1 MSMSSRYTKIQ
12 RVSFRYRLR
21 LEFEDIKLQRLM
33 AERTKEKLRQELL
46 NEETL
51 RWYHFKNKIENQRE
65 IARMRYGNIPLDMV
79 RYLKPKDEYE
89 RQLENAKEEAELA
102 LEEQRLYMA
111 ATSIPIPDID
121 TYSGEM
127 EEDPTTSQNSETE
140 REATPQYG
148 LFVPRMSADSADKK
162 KKSSKHSDKSKK

>member
-1 MSMSSRYTKIQ
+1 MSMSSRYTTIE
-12 RVSFRYRLR
+12 RASFRYRLK
-21 LEFEDIKLQRLM
+21 LEFEDIKLQRIM

-65 IARMRYGNIPLDMV
+65 IARMRYGNIPEDMV

-89 RQLENAKEEAELA
+89 RQLENAKEEAELE

-111 ATSIPIPDID
+111 ATTMPLPDVD
-121 TYSGEM
+121 KYLGAM
-127 EEDPTTSQNSETE
+127 EEIPTTSQNSDTE
-140 REATPQYG
+140 REETPRYG
-148 LFVPRMSADSADKK
+148 LFVPGHQN
-162 KKSSKHSDKSKK
+162 SSKHSDKSKK